1 MFVQYIRGYSVH
13 FRVYSTLGD
22 IMSTSDNVYYIR
34 GYHDACGRYPKYSG
48 GYHAY
53 IRGHY
58 DACGGGGIMSALE
71 GYYGYIFGFSAHWGF
86 QYKGDV
92 CFG

>member
-22 IMSTSDNVYYIR
+22 IMSTSDNVYYIG

-58 DACGGGGIMSALE
+58 DACGGYHECIGGILWVHFFWVFSIL
-71 GYYGYIFGFSAHWGF
+71 GFSI
-86 QYKGDV
+86 
-92 CFG
+92 